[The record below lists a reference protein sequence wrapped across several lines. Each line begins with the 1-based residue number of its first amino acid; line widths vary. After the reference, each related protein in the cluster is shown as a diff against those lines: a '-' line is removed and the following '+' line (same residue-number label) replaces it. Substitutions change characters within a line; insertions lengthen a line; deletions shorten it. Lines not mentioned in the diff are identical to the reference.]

1 MHQIMIKNFKM
12 KERNS
17 KLDLR
22 SYYYAIRQLEVECRK
37 KINNLEMI
45 QFLFINCILRNF
57 EALKG
62 FKMLLLIDPF
72 SLENHIKI
80 TSRLYIS
87 NLMSRSLFFL

>member
-45 QFLFINCILRNF
+45 
-57 EALKG
+57 
-62 FKMLLLIDPF
+62 
-72 SLENHIKI
+72 
-80 TSRLYIS
+80 
-87 NLMSRSLFFL
+87 